1 MIETEIHKKQIIML
15 PMSEVMSIRWTGDRR
30 IKLRQLRGEMALA
43 DLARKLN
50 DIGVTIS
57 RQYLHRLETDE
68 EVKGVSTEI
77 IEGLATVLGVTVT
90 DLLCLD
96 SRLVMLP

>member
-1 MIETEIHKKQIIML
+1 MLETELHKKQIIML
-15 PMSEVMSIRWTGDRR
+15 PMSEVLSIRWTGDRR
-30 IKLRQLRGEMALA
+30 AKLRQLRGETALA

-57 RQYLHRLETDE
+57 RQYLHRLEIDE
-68 EVKGVSTEI
+68 EVKGVSTEVV
-77 IEGLATVLGVTVT
+77 EGLATVLGVTIT

-96 SRLVMLP
+96 SRLIVLP

>member
-1 MIETEIHKKQIIML
+1 ML
-15 PMSEVMSIRWTGDRR
+15 PMSEILSIKWSTQRGSR
-30 IKLRQLRGEMALA
+30 LRQMRGEIALA

-50 DIGVTIS
+50 DEGIVIS

-77 IEGLATVLGVTVT
+77 IEGLSIVLGVTVT

-96 SRLVMLP
+96 SRLVVLSWVDKSS

>member
-1 MIETEIHKKQIIML
+1 MIETELHKKRIIML
-15 PMSEVMSIRWTGDRR
+15 PMSEVLSIRWTKDRQA
-30 IKLRQLRGEMALA
+30 KLHQLRGELAYA

-50 DIGVTIS
+50 DAGITIS
-57 RQYLHRLETDE
+57 RQYLHRLENDE
-68 EVKGVSTEI
+68 DVKGVSTEV

-96 SRLVMLP
+96 SRLVLLS